1 MPTVLI
7 TGASRGLGLEFAR
20 QYAADGW
27 SVIATCRN
35 PVNVGELGRI
45 EGDIAV
51 YSLDVLDP
59 NSIARLATDLKGRP
73 IDLLINNAGIYGPRG
88 NKADD
93 VEEAEWIKVMRTNVM
108 APLFVARALHANL
121 AAGEGKK
128 LVNISSQMGSISKY
142 AAGSEYIY
150 RTSKA
155 ALNMTMA
162 CYANE
167 VAADGFT
174 VMMFHPGWV
183 QTDMGG
189 PSASLTPT
197 ESVTAMRG
205 TIARL
210 TTADNGTFKNYDG
223 APFPW

>member
-7 TGASRGLGLEFAR
+7 TGASRGLGLEFTR

-35 PVNVGELGRI
+35 PLNVGELGRLS
-45 EGDIAV
+45 GDIAV

-59 NSIARLATDLKGRP
+59 NSIARLAADLKGRP
-73 IDLLINNAGIYGPRG
+73 VDVLINNAGIFGPRG
-88 NKADD
+88 NQADD
-93 VEEAEWIKVMRTNVM
+93 VEEKAWMDVMRTNVM
-108 APLFVARALHANL
+108 APLFVARALKPNL
-121 AAGEGKK
+121 MAGTRKT
-128 LVNISSQMGSISKY
+128 LVNISSQMGSISKH
-142 AAGSEYIY
+142 AAGNEYIY

-162 CYANE
+162 CYADE
-167 VAADGFT
+167 VASDGMT

-189 PSASLTPT
+189 PTATLTPT
-197 ESVTAMRG
+197 ESVTAMRK
-205 TIARL
+205 TIETL
-210 TTADNGTFKNYDG
+210 TPADNGTFKNYDG